1 MFMFGKVNREI
12 SFAIFYKSN
21 NPLCLS
27 FINLFTQIKA
37 SETMKGERATSG
49 RQMGVFFLYACFG
62 TNITTFQKEIPS
74 QTVKIK

>member
-12 SFAIFYKSN
+12 SFSIFYKSN
-21 NPLCLS
+21 NSLCLS

-37 SETMKGERATSG
+37 SETIGERATSG
-49 RQMGVFFLYACFG
+49 RQIGVFFLYACFG